1 LKKGKKIQSEDIL
14 IYYLP
19 SETLQISPVVSKKI
33 SKKAVIRNKI
43 KRRIRHLGKQ
53 VFKKGK
59 FAIVAKKNIAEYN
72 FESLYKEFK
81 KLTGKIN

>member
-1 LKKGKKIQSEDIL
+1 LQKGKKIYSDNIQ

-43 KRRIRHLGKQ
+43 KRRIRHLGGL
-53 VFKKGK
+53 VLEKGK
-59 FAIVAKKNIAEYN
+59 FAIVVKKNIAEYD
-72 FESLYKEFK
+72 FELLYQEFK

>member
-1 LKKGKKIQSEDIL
+1 LQKGKKIYSDNIQ

-43 KRRIRHLGKQ
+43 KRRIRHLGGL
-53 VFKKGK
+53 VFEKGK
-59 FAIVAKKNIAEYN
+59 FAIVVKKNIAEYD
-72 FESLYKEFK
+72 FELLYQEFK

>member
-1 LKKGKKIQSEDIL
+1 M
-14 IYYLP
+14 
-19 SETLQISPVVSKKI
+19 SKKI

-43 KRRIRHLGKQ
+43 KRRIRHLGGL

-59 FAIVAKKNIAEYN
+59 FAIVAKKNIAEYE
-72 FESLYKEFK
+72 FESLYQEFK